1 MYACK
6 REDRKGFFVTVT
18 KYSGNGNDF
27 VMFVAQEKE
36 DRSQLAKTLCH
47 RQNGVGADGL
57 VVLLPHKEYDFEWEF
72 YNSDGSQAD
81 MCGNASRCVAHFAH
95 EKGISKNNHAEFLTG
110 AGVIR
115 ATINGLYVVSDMTE
129 PDIIR
134 TDIEENGE
142 NWWLIDSG
150 VPHLVAVRDNIDTF
164 NLEEARALRH
174 KYNANVNICKLEG
187 DTMYVRTYERGVED
201 ETLACGTGMVACFI
215 RNHKEG
221 KVSNQVKVHPISG
234 DELYVSYEEGTYR
247 FGGQVTKTFVAE
259 TLI

>member
-1 MYACK
+1 M
-6 REDRKGFFVTVT
+6 TVT

-27 VMFVAQEKE
+27 VMFAAQEKK
-36 DRSQLAKTLCH
+36 DRAELAKKLCH

-57 VVLLPHKEYDFEWEF
+57 VVLLPHDIYDFEWEF
-72 YNSDGSQAD
+72 YNSDGSHAD
-81 MCGNASRCVAHFAH
+81 MCGNASRCVAHYAH
-95 EKGISKNNHAEFLTG
+95 EKGISKDNTSEFLTG

-115 ATINGLYVVSDMTE
+115 ATINGMYVVSDMTE

-134 TDIEENGE
+134 NDIEEEGE
-142 NWWLIDSG
+142 TWWLIDSG
-150 VPHLVAVRDNIDTF
+150 VPHLVAIRESVDDFDI
-164 NLEEARALRH
+164 EQARTLRN
-174 KYNANVNICKLEG
+174 KYNANVNICTVKN
-187 DTMYVRTYERGVED
+187 DAMYVRTYERGVED

-221 KVSNQVKVHPISG
+221 KVSAQIKVHPKSG
-234 DELYVSYEEGTYR
+234 DELYVSYEEGVYR

>member
-1 MYACK
+1 M
-6 REDRKGFFVTVT
+6 TVT

-27 VMFVAQEKE
+27 IMFVAQEKK
-36 DRSQLAKTLCH
+36 DRSALAKKLCH

-72 YNSDGSQAD
+72 YNSDGSHAD

-95 EKGISKNNHAEFLTG
+95 EKGISKDNTSEFLTG

-115 ATINGLYVVSDMTE
+115 ATINGLYVVSDMTT

-134 TDIEENGE
+134 KDIEENGE
-142 NWWLIDSG
+142 TWWLIDSG
-150 VPHLVAVRDNIDTF
+150 VPHLVVVRDDIDTF
-164 NLEEARALRH
+164 NLDEARVLRE
-174 KYNANVNICKLEG
+174 KYNANVNICKLDG

-215 RNHKEG
+215 RNHIEG
-221 KVSNQVKVHPISG
+221 KVSKEVKVYPVSK
-234 DELYVSYEEGTYR
+234 DELYISYEDGIYR
-247 FGGQVTKTFVAE
+247 FGGKVTKTFVAE
-259 TLI
+259 TTI

>member
-1 MYACK
+1 M
-6 REDRKGFFVTVT
+6 TVT

-27 VMFVAQEKE
+27 IMFVAQEKS
-36 DRSQLAKTLCH
+36 DRSALAKTLCH

-57 VVLLPHKEYDFEWEF
+57 VVLLPHNKYDFEWEF
-72 YNSDGSQAD
+72 YNSDGSVAD

-115 ATINGLYVVSDMTE
+115 ATINGVYVVSDMTQ
-129 PDIIR
+129 PDIIK
-134 TDIEENGE
+134 TDIEEYGE

-150 VPHLVAVRDNIDTF
+150 VPHLVAVRDNIDNF

-174 KYNANVNICKLEG
+174 KYNANINICKLDG

-201 ETLACGTGMVACFI
+201 ETLACGTGIVACFI
-215 RNHKEG
+215 RNHKEDKISG
-221 KVSNQVKVHPISG
+221 QTKVHPTSG
-234 DELYVSYEEGTYR
+234 DELYVSYEEGIYR

-259 TLI
+259 TFI

>member
-1 MYACK
+1 M
-6 REDRKGFFVTVT
+6 TVT

-27 VMFVAQEKE
+27 ILFIAQEKE
-36 DRSQLAKTLCH
+36 DRSELAQTLCH

-57 VVLLPHKEYDFEWEF
+57 VVLLPHKTYDFEWEF

-95 EKGISKNNHAEFLTG
+95 EKGISKDNQAEFLTG
-110 AGVIR
+110 AGVIK
-115 ATINGLYVVSDMTE
+115 ASINGLYVVSDMVE

-134 TDIEENGE
+134 KDIEENGE

-150 VPHLVAVRDNIDTF
+150 VPHLVCIRESLEDF
-164 NLEEARALRH
+164 NLEEASRLRY
-174 KYNANVNICKLEG
+174 KYNCNVNICKLDENV
-187 DTMYVRTYERGVED
+187 MYVRTYERGVED

-215 RNHKEG
+215 RNHKEE
-221 KVSNQVKVHPISG
+221 KVSESIKVHPISG
-234 DELYVSYEEGTYR
+234 DELYVSYEEGVYR

-259 TLI
+259 TDIV